1 MTIKDRVNEA
11 IRLTNRKEY
20 DTAHNLYCEILNDS
34 PSNKQALYCQAVN
47 LYNMSY
53 DSDGGNEWALTS
65 CLSCC
70 KLYVKDEPKN
80 KHMKVKNLAL
90 MAYEMLLNIKTGIWI
105 EV

>member
-1 MTIKDRVNEA
+1 MTIKERIINA
-11 IRLTNRKEY
+11 NSFCHAKEY
-20 DTAHNLYCEILNDS
+20 DTAHKLYCEIRRDS
-34 PSNKQALYCQAVN
+34 PSNKRALYCQAVN

-70 KLYVKDEPKN
+70 KLYIKDEPKER
-80 KHMKVKNLAL
+80 HMKVKNLAL